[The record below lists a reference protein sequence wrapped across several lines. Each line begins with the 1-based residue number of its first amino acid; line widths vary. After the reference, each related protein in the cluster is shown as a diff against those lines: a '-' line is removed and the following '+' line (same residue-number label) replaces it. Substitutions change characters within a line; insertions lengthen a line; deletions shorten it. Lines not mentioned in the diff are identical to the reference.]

1 MKKKLLEKDIFYLSL
16 FICVCLVAFGGILFT
31 NKNLNKLVA
40 SKDTINKDNEINLVK
55 EKNDSVPTSTES
67 KENLEKAKE
76 QNNKKTETKSESKL
90 NYIGTEV
97 LRQYSTEMPSYS
109 KTLDVWEIHKGL
121 DVAAE
126 DGAEPPGPRACP
138 HGAARLFGT
147 AALGAPGAQGA
158 AAQGVFVPPYP
169 RAAAGHPEAGGA
181 YGSSFQTQRHSA
193 PQAAQSLPGDALH
206 PLRAGAGAD
215 ARGAAQKEKIKWI
228 FPFLPARGG
237 IFLHGTANPVAFLWR
252 IVYNGST
259 NSVKFSRKQGKLFLE
274 FLKWVQ

>member
-97 LRQYSTEMPSYS
+97 LREYSADMPSYS

-121 DVAAE
+121 DIAAK
-126 DGAEPPGPRACP
+126 DGDKIRSI
-138 HGAARLFGT
+138 LDGT
-147 AALGAPGAQGA
+147 
-158 AAQGVFVPPYP
+158 VKSVYSDE
-169 RAAAGHPEAGGA
+169 R
-181 YGSSFQTQRHSA
+181 YGTSIELSYADNITVIYSGIKENV
-193 PQAAQSLPGDALH
+193 SLEKGDTV
-206 PLRAGAGAD
+206 
-215 ARGAAQKEKIKWI
+215 KEGEVIGYIGQPTKYYSKEGCNVY
-228 FPFLPARGG
+228 FEMRKDGQPV
-237 IFLHGTANPVAFLWR
+237 NPVEYTAD
-252 IVYNGST
+252 
-259 NSVKFSRKQGKLFLE
+259 QD
-274 FLKWVQ
+274 